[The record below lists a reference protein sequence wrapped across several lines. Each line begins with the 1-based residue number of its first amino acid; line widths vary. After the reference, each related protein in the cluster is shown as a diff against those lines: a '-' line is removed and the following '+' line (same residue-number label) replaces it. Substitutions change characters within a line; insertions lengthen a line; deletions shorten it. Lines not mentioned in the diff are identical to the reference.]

1 MEQSY
6 LNKIIATLKVAYPY
20 FFKDM
25 SEDEAIAFITLY
37 TKKLSKYEPNIVIT
51 AIDKII
57 TSSKFMPSIAE
68 VLEKCDEEKSKN
80 NQDIISKMIDDNY
93 FKNQQEIN
101 KAVSWLDEG
110 VIPQWF
116 KKDMEKYGYNELN
129 QQLLNNNFKK

>member
-93 FKNQQEIN
+93 FKNQQ
-101 KAVSWLDEG
+101 
-110 VIPQWF
+110 
-116 KKDMEKYGYNELN
+116 
-129 QQLLNNNFKK
+129 